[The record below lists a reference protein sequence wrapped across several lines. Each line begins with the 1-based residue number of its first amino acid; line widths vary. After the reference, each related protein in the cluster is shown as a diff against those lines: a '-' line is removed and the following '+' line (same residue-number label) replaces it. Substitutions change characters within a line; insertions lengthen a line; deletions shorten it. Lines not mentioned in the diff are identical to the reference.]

1 MEVIKLIGVLIVIV
15 GFILK
20 LDTLAVV
27 VVAGLATGLVAG
39 MSPMKILETLGTAFI
54 TNRTATLFILTLPVI
69 GICER
74 NGLKDK
80 AVDFITSLK
89 NATTGRLIAIWQI
102 IRTLASAFSLRIG
115 GHPQFIRPLIN
126 PMAQAAA
133 VVQYGKLDEKTEDDI
148 KGMCAGSENYGNFFA
163 QNCFMGSS
171 GTLLIVSTLT
181 EQGYP
186 VDALQIAGQSVP
198 IAVFAVIVGVI
209 YALIFDQ
216 ILKRRFSAGR
226 NRRKCNM
233 TWTVSTIVSE
243 IFYCIIGLFFISNGV
258 KALKDPDCSKKHTT
272 ALFWFIL
279 AFTFIVGAHLPRWI
293 TGACVVLMAA
303 LTALRLVAPSKSDV
317 PQAAETRKAA
327 DKTGYAVF
335 IPPLTLAVTAV
346 LVATFLKVLGANNAI
361 GISGTIALLVALL
374 LFKTK
379 PSYAVT
385 DGTRLVDNV
394 GVTGILPQVLAALG
408 SLFTAAGV
416 GDVIAH
422 GVSAVIPTGNLF
434 AATAVYCVSMALFT
448 MIMGNGF
455 AAFSV
460 ITVGIGI
467 PFLIAQGANPVV
479 IGALGLTAGYCGT
492 LMTPMAANFNIVPV
506 ALLETKSKY
515 AVIKSQIPVALT
527 MLVIHILLMY
537 FLAF

>member
-89 NATTGRLIAIWQI
+89 NATTGRLIAIW
-102 IRTLASAFSLRIG
+102 
-115 GHPQFIRPLIN
+115 QFIRPLIN

-216 ILKRRFSAGR
+216 ILKRRFSD
-226 NRRKCNM
+226 RKKQEEM
-233 TWTVSTIVSE
+233 
-243 IFYCIIGLFFISNGV
+243 
-258 KALKDPDCSKKHTT
+258 
-272 ALFWFIL
+272 
-279 AFTFIVGAHLPRWI
+279 
-293 TGACVVLMAA
+293 
-303 LTALRLVAPSKSDV
+303 
-317 PQAAETRKAA
+317 
-327 DKTGYAVF
+327 
-335 IPPLTLAVTAV
+335 
-346 LVATFLKVLGANNAI
+346 
-361 GISGTIALLVALL
+361 
-374 LFKTK
+374 
-379 PSYAVT
+379 
-385 DGTRLVDNV
+385 
-394 GVTGILPQVLAALG
+394 
-408 SLFTAAGV
+408 
-416 GDVIAH
+416 
-422 GVSAVIPTGNLF
+422 
-434 AATAVYCVSMALFT
+434 
-448 MIMGNGF
+448 
-455 AAFSV
+455 
-460 ITVGIGI
+460 
-467 PFLIAQGANPVV
+467 
-479 IGALGLTAGYCGT
+479 
-492 LMTPMAANFNIVPV
+492 
-506 ALLETKSKY
+506 
-515 AVIKSQIPVALT
+515 
-527 MLVIHILLMY
+527 
-537 FLAF
+537 

>member
-148 KGMCAGSENYGNFFA
+148 KGMCAGSENYGNFFSH
-163 QNCFMGSS
+163 NCFMGSS

-216 ILKRRFSAGR
+216 ILKRRFSD
-226 NRRKCNM
+226 RKKQEEM
-233 TWTVSTIVSE
+233 
-243 IFYCIIGLFFISNGV
+243 
-258 KALKDPDCSKKHTT
+258 
-272 ALFWFIL
+272 
-279 AFTFIVGAHLPRWI
+279 
-293 TGACVVLMAA
+293 
-303 LTALRLVAPSKSDV
+303 
-317 PQAAETRKAA
+317 
-327 DKTGYAVF
+327 
-335 IPPLTLAVTAV
+335 
-346 LVATFLKVLGANNAI
+346 
-361 GISGTIALLVALL
+361 
-374 LFKTK
+374 
-379 PSYAVT
+379 
-385 DGTRLVDNV
+385 
-394 GVTGILPQVLAALG
+394 
-408 SLFTAAGV
+408 
-416 GDVIAH
+416 
-422 GVSAVIPTGNLF
+422 
-434 AATAVYCVSMALFT
+434 
-448 MIMGNGF
+448 
-455 AAFSV
+455 
-460 ITVGIGI
+460 
-467 PFLIAQGANPVV
+467 
-479 IGALGLTAGYCGT
+479 
-492 LMTPMAANFNIVPV
+492 
-506 ALLETKSKY
+506 
-515 AVIKSQIPVALT
+515 
-527 MLVIHILLMY
+527 
-537 FLAF
+537 